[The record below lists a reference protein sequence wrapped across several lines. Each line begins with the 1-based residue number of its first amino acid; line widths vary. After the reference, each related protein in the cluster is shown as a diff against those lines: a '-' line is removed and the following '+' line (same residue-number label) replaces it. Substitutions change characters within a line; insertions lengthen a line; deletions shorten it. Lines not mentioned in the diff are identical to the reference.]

1 MFVRLL
7 KVSNYLGLCPVF
19 GVSSEGRLR
28 IVGVGMVLGV
38 DGYVILTLFGSMSMY
53 PYRVL
58 SVLGAV

>member
-19 GVSSEGRLR
+19 GVSSEGILR

-38 DGYVILTLFGSMSMY
+38 DCYVILTLFGSMSMY
-53 PYRVL
+53 PYMVL